1 MLPNLAF
8 NDTEILAFALVF
20 LRVSSFLIS
29 WPVFSIYS
37 VPQHLKI
44 LLAIMISA
52 ILFPVINRA
61 GLTGQ
66 GFEQNIA
73 WLAGKEVL
81 TGLCLGFMTRL
92 FFFGVAIGGS
102 FIATSAGLANAQ
114 IYNPVQGGQ
123 STTVEQFY
131 ATIATLL
138 FLGLNGHHYFISG
151 LAQSFDSIPLSISG
165 TEIALLVGRF
175 KDSGLILQSVTEAGI
190 KIAAPILVALFLM
203 NVVMGVI
210 GKAVP
215 QINVLVTSMPVN
227 FMAGLLI
234 MIVSIPALVFE
245 LDRELYQFTEM
256 FFKFMKAH

>member
-1 MLPNLAF
+1 VLPNLAF
-8 NDTEILAFALVF
+8 NDIEILAFALVF

-37 VPQHLKI
+37 VPAHLKV
-44 LLAIMISA
+44 LLSLLISMV
-52 ILFPVINRA
+52 IFPVLDRH
-61 GLTGQ
+61 GLGGQ

-138 FLGLNGHHYFISG
+138 FLALNGHHYFISG
-151 LAQSFDSIPLSISG
+151 LVQSFDSIPLSISG
-165 TEIALLVGRF
+165 TEIALVVNKF
-175 KDSGLILQSVTEAGI
+175 SESGLILQSVTEAGI
-190 KIAAPILVALFLM
+190 KIAAPVLVAAFLM

-215 QINVLVTSMPVN
+215 QINVMVTSMPVN
-227 FMAGLLI
+227 FMTGLMI
-234 MIVSIPALVFE
+234 MIVSIPVLIYE

-256 FFKFMKAH
+256 FFRFMKAH